1 MRPGVWFA
9 IATRSAIDLRPLALG
24 IVMYLTKVVIEN
36 IRGFGEGDQKV
47 DISFERPSGDYAGW
61 TVIAGRN
68 GAGKSSLLKSIAL
81 SIAGPS
87 AARALQESFAGW
99 IRSGA
104 TTATVATQLAFD
116 PVDRFERTGRI
127 PTSTFWTGLR
137 FDGEEGQEPSIS
149 EYQLN
154 KRMKQTPER
163 GPWTEEPKGWFV
175 AGYGPFRRLTG
186 HASDAQR
193 LMVGPN
199 HVPRLVSLFRED
211 ASLVE
216 AAQWLKDVYLRRLE
230 RKPGADLLERNTIA
244 LLNDGMLPDGVKIA
258 KVDSDGLWVQ
268 KNQTV
273 LPLRDLS
280 DGYRTSIA
288 LVLDIIRHMHKV
300 YGDFSIEKKEVEE
313 EDGTKGTH
321 LVVPYPGVVLIDE
334 IDVHL
339 HISWQQRI
347 GYWLKRRFPRVQFI
361 VSSHSP
367 FVCQAADPGGLIRLP
382 APGEDSPACV
392 ASPGLHKRVVLGTAD
407 EAVMT
412 ELFGVE
418 STRSPISQQLI
429 RELSILEAKALRGLA
444 NDDDRRRIRQLQLEL
459 PITPSTEVQLTLDE
473 LFDA

>member
-1 MRPGVWFA
+1 
-9 IATRSAIDLRPLALG
+9 
-24 IVMYLTKVVIEN
+24 MYLTRIVIEN
-36 IRGFGEGDQKV
+36 IRGFGEADQKV
-47 DISFERPSGDYAGW
+47 DIPFERPSGDYAGW
-61 TVIAGRN
+61 TVVAGRN

-104 TTATVATQLAFD
+104 TTASVATQIAFD
-116 PVDRFERTGRI
+116 STSDRFERTGRI
-127 PTSTFWTGLR
+127 PASTFWTGLKWE
-137 FDGEEGQEPSIS
+137 GEEGQEPAIS

-154 KRMKQTPER
+154 KKMKQTPDR
-163 GPWTEEPKGWFV
+163 GPWTEEPKGWFIV
-175 AGYGPFRRLTG
+175 GYGPFRRLTG

-230 RKPGADLLERNTIA
+230 KKPGADLLEKNTIA
-244 LLNDGMLPDGVKIA
+244 LLNDGMLPDGVTIE
-258 KVDSDGLWVQ
+258 KVDSDGLWV
-268 KNQTV
+268 KKDQTI

-300 YGDFSIEKKEVEE
+300 YGDFSIVKGDIDD
-313 EDGTKGTH
+313 EDGSRAQH
-321 LVVPYPGVVLIDE
+321 YFVPYPGIVLIDE

-347 GYWLKRRFPRVQFI
+347 GYWLKRRFPKVQFI

-367 FVCQAADPGGLIRLP
+367 FVCQAADPGGLIRLA
-382 APGEDSPACV
+382 APGESIPASV
-392 ASPGLHKRVVLGTAD
+392 ASAGLHKRVVLGTAD

-418 STRSPISQQLI
+418 STRSLVSQQLI
-429 RELSILEAKALRGLA
+429 KELSLLEAKTLRGLA
-444 NDDDRRRIRQLQLEL
+444 SEDDRQRIKQLQLDL
-459 PITPSTEVQLTLDE
+459 PMTPSAEVQLALDG
-473 LFDA
+473 LL

>member
-1 MRPGVWFA
+1 MY
-9 IATRSAIDLRPLALG
+9 ITR
-24 IVMYLTKVVIEN
+24 VVIEN
-36 IRGFGEGDQKV
+36 IRGFGEDDRKI
-47 DISFERPSGDYAGW
+47 DISFARPSGQYAGW
-61 TVIAGRN
+61 TVLAGRN
-68 GAGKSSLLKSIAL
+68 GAGKSSFLKSIAL
-81 SIAGPS
+81 SIAGPG

-104 TTATVATQLAFD
+104 NSATVATQLAFD
-116 PVDRFERTGRI
+116 TTCDRFERTGRI
-127 PTSTFWTGLR
+127 PANTFWTGLR
-137 FDGEEGQEPSIS
+137 WDGTEGQEPALS

-154 KRMKQTPER
+154 KKMKQTPDR
-163 GPWTEEPKGWFV
+163 GPWTEEPKGWFI

-230 RKPGADLLERNTIA
+230 KKPGADVLERNTIA
-244 LLNDGMLPDGVKIA
+244 LLNDGMLPDGVSIER
-258 KVDSDGLWVQ
+258 VDSDGLWV
-268 KNQTV
+268 KKDLAT

-288 LVLDIIRHMHKV
+288 LVLDVIRHMHKV
-300 YGDFSIEKKEVEE
+300 YGDFQVESRKFEDEEGLEK
-313 EDGTKGTH
+313 TH
-321 LVVPYPGVVLIDE
+321 LIVPYPGVVLIDE

-347 GYWLKRRFPRVQFI
+347 GYWLKQRFPKVQFI

-367 FVCQAADPGGLIRLP
+367 FVCQAADPGGLIRLA
-382 APGEDSPACV
+382 APGENETTQV

-407 EAVMT
+407 EAVMS

-418 STRSPISQQLI
+418 STRSPLSQQLL
-429 RELSILEAKALRGLA
+429 RELSILEAKALRGA
-444 NDDDRRRIRQLQLEL
+444 VSEQERKRMKQLQLEL
-459 PITPSTEVQLTLDE
+459 PLTPSAEVQLALE
-473 LFDA
+473 GLV

>member
-1 MRPGVWFA
+1 MY
-9 IATRSAIDLRPLALG
+9 ITR
-24 IVMYLTKVVIEN
+24 VVIEN
-36 IRGFGEGDQKV
+36 IRGFDEGDRNI
-47 DISFERPSGDYAGW
+47 DISFARPSGQYAGW
-61 TVIAGRN
+61 TVLAGRN
-68 GAGKSSLLKSIAL
+68 GAGKSTFLKSIAL
-81 SIAGPS
+81 AVAGPA

-99 IRSGA
+99 IRSGKKS
-104 TTATVATQLAFD
+104 ATVATQLAFD
-116 PVDRFERTGRI
+116 SCDRFERTGRI
-127 PTSTFWTGLR
+127 PATTFWTGLKW
-137 FDGEEGQEPSIS
+137 DGEEGQEPAIT

-154 KRMKQTPER
+154 KKMKQTPER

-230 RKPGADLLERNTIA
+230 KKPGADILERNTIS
-244 LLNDGMLPDGVKIA
+244 LLNDGMLPDGVSIER
-258 KVDSDGLWVQ
+258 VDSDGLWV
-268 KNQTV
+268 KKDSAI

-300 YGDFSIEKKEVEE
+300 YGDFQIESQDFDE
-313 EDGTKGTH
+313 EDGTTSTH
-321 LVVPYPGVVLIDE
+321 LIVPYPGVVLIDE

-347 GYWLKRRFPRVQFI
+347 GYWLKHRFPKVQFI

-367 FVCQAADPGGLIRLP
+367 FVCQAADPGGLIRLA
-382 APGEDSPACV
+382 APGENERTHV
-392 ASPGLHKRVVLGTAD
+392 ASPTLHKRVVLGTAD
-407 EAVMT
+407 EAVMS

-418 STRSPISQQLI
+418 STRSPISEQLL
-429 RELSILEAKALRGLA
+429 RELSVLEAKALRGIA
-444 NDDDRRRIRQLQLEL
+444 TEQDRKRMKQLQLEL
-459 PITPSTEVQLTLDE
+459 PLTPSAEVQLALEGLT
-473 LFDA
+473 